1 MLARDLGRSVSSR
14 LNNLLF
20 AALAVGI
27 LCPACADASHP
38 DDPPSAAPAIHALPE
53 PPCTPKTTIGEEFVR
68 RDGANLMLGDRR
80 FQAVGANIY
89 YLQQL
94 FAEAEDGSPE
104 TAERA
109 LLTLDHAACLRLGVV
124 RTVGFNDGA
133 GRTAIRSEPGSYR
146 ESNLRALDRAVAE
159 AKSRGLRLILPLG
172 NNWPDYGGLERYAV
186 WAGKQPQDRDTF
198 FSDATMRQY
207 WKDYAAML
215 TERVNVFT
223 GIRYRDEPAILA
235 WEIGNELR
243 CETCQ
248 GTVQVSDT
256 IRELASFL
264 KTVAP
269 NQLVGDGGAG
279 LDDAVRAYSGISNTY
294 WVRGAAGVSFS
305 KLVEIEE
312 LDLVS
317 YHMYL
322 GPDHFQKPSDIEIW
336 TDVHE
341 RIANEAGKVAYLGE
355 FGLQALSNDADAERA
370 AAFNQWLERLF
381 AKDDGHL
388 GLVWQLIPAA
398 RRGLGDEYGV
408 VYDQDLA
415 TASVLNDWAVSV
427 EPE

>member
-1 MLARDLGRSVSSR
+1 

-20 AALAVGI
+20 AVLAVGT
-27 LCPACADASHP
+27 LCPACADAAHP
-38 DDPPSAAPAIHALPE
+38 EYPSKVAPAIHALPV
-53 PPCTPKTTIGEEFVR
+53 PPCTSRTIGDDFVR
-68 RDGANLMLGDRR
+68 RDGTTLMLGDRR

-94 FAEAEDGSPE
+94 FAEAEQGSPE
-104 TAERA
+104 MAEIA
-109 LLTLDHAACLRLGVV
+109 LLTLDQAACLGLRVV
-124 RTVGFNDGA
+124 RTLGFNNGA
-133 GRTAIRSEPGSYR
+133 GRTAIRSDPGSYR
-146 ESNLRALDRAVAE
+146 ESNLRALDRTVAE
-159 AKSRGLRLILPLG
+159 AKSRGLRLILPLA
-172 NNWPDYGGLERYAV
+172 NYWADYGGLERYAV

-223 GIRYRDEPAILA
+223 GIRYRDDPAILA

-248 GTVQVSDT
+248 GTMQVSDT

-317 YHMYL
+317 YHMYFSA
-322 GPDHFQKPSDIEIW
+322 GHFEKPSDIDIW
-336 TDVHE
+336 IDVHE
-341 RIANEAGKVAYLGE
+341 RVAREAGKVAYLGE
-355 FGLQALSNDADAERA
+355 FGLQPLSNDADLERA
-370 AAFNQWLERLF
+370 AAFSQWLERLF
-381 AKDDGHL
+381 ARDDGHL
-388 GLVWQLIPAA
+388 GLAWQLIPAV
-398 RRGLGDEYGV
+398 RRGLGDNYGV
-408 VYDQDLA
+408 VYDEDLA
-415 TASVLNDWAVSV
+415 TVSALNDWAVSV
-427 EPE
+427 DPE